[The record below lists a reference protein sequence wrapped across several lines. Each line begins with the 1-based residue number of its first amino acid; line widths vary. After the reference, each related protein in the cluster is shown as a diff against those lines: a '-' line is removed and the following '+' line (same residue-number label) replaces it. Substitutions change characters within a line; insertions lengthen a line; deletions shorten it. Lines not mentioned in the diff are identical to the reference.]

1 MGKVPP
7 PPAPLLSLLHAFHP
21 PGNLAA
27 KVSVASSEGIESFG
41 TVLRGEP
48 SGPIAFDGLVAQG
61 HLLDSGGPGAW
72 AYRIVS
78 DGQHSLGLVAAVDRT
93 GGGPP
98 SHLAASRGLEP
109 AIATLRAPMSADLL
123 ELVRASTTER
133 PLFHFKA
140 TDGLTHTG
148 WTIAARDAVSA
159 ELAKLVAEMDESM
172 PGHVPERFPDRLIGR
187 IILPDTPAFAPRL
200 GLFVRKLEGHAA
212 GGP

>member
-7 PPAPLLSLLHAFHP
+7 PTSPPLSLLHAFHP

-27 KVSVASSEGIESFG
+27 KVSVASPEGTESFG
-41 TVLRGEP
+41 KVLRGEP
-48 SGPIAFDGLVAQG
+48 SEPAAFAELVAQG
-61 HLLDSGGPGAW
+61 QLLDSGGPGAW

-78 DGQHSLGLVAAVDRT
+78 EGRHSLGLVAAVDR
-93 GGGPP
+93 GGGGSP
-98 SHLAASRGLEP
+98 SRLAAACGIEP
-109 AIATLRAPMSADLL
+109 AIATLRAGMSPDLL

-140 TDGLTHTG
+140 ADGLTHTG
-148 WTIAARDAVSA
+148 WTIAAREAVSA
-159 ELAKLVAEMDESM
+159 ELSNLVAEIDESM
-172 PGHVPERFPDRLIGR
+172 TGGLPGRLPDRLIGR

-200 GLFVRKLEGHAA
+200 GLFVRTLVGHAA